1 MGLLSVTVDLDEID
15 CYHAIHG
22 LEKPAVHVENVIY
35 GRVLSRIA
43 QFFEELEVP
52 GTFFVVGKDLAK
64 GGRSV
69 SVLRDLSAR
78 GHEIGN
84 HSMNHLYDLTELT
97 PYEIENEINQGGQL
111 IEETIGKPPE
121 GFRAPG
127 YNIHLGIIDVL
138 KHNRYLY
145 DSSVF
150 PCPVY
155 YSAKAGAMGLKAMKG
170 MPSASILGD
179 PRILR
184 APVGPYKIGDD
195 GVWTRGERFTELP
208 ITVVTPARLPF
219 IGTSLAM
226 MGKIPA
232 VLLARVAAKL
242 SFVNLELH
250 GIDFADA
257 DGDGIGHLKEVQPD
271 LRIPLTKRR
280 ETLAKVIKTLLDAGM
295 EPVTLRNAAKRLFIS

>member
-22 LEKPAVHVENVIY
+22 LEKPAASVENIIY
-35 GRVLSRIA
+35 SRVLSRIA
-43 QFFEELEVP
+43 QFFEELEIP

-64 GGRSV
+64 GGQSV
-69 SVLRDLSAR
+69 PVVRDLSAR

-84 HSMNHLYDLTELT
+84 HTMNHRYDLTELT
-97 PYEIENEINQGGQL
+97 PYEVENELNQAGQ
-111 IEETIGKPPE
+111 IISETIGKPPQ

-127 YNIHLGIIDVL
+127 YNIHLGIIDLL
-138 KHNRYLY
+138 KHNGYLY

-155 YSAKAGAMGLKAMKG
+155 YSAKAAAMGLKTMKG
-170 MPSASILGD
+170 MQSASILGD

-184 APVGPYKIGDD
+184 APVGPYKIGDE
-195 GVWTRGERFTELP
+195 GVWSRGEKFTELP

-226 MGKIPA
+226 MGKFPA

-280 ETLAKVIKTLLDAGM
+280 ETLAKVIKTLLDGGM
-295 EPVTLRNAAKRLFIS
+295 EPVTLQNAASRLFI

>member
-1 MGLLSVTVDLDEID
+1 M
-15 CYHAIHG
+15 
-22 LEKPAVHVENVIY
+22 
-35 GRVLSRIA
+35 
-43 QFFEELEVP
+43 
-52 GTFFVVGKDLAK
+52 
-64 GGRSV
+64 
-69 SVLRDLSAR
+69 
-78 GHEIGN
+78 GN
-84 HSMNHLYDLTELT
+84 HTMNHLYDLTELS

-111 IEETIGKPPE
+111 IKETIGKRPK

-127 YNIHLGIIDVL
+127 YNIHLGIIDIL
-138 KHNRYLY
+138 KHNGYLY

-155 YSAKAGAMGLKAMKG
+155 YSAKAAAMGLKTMKG
-170 MPSASILGD
+170 MHSSSILGD

-184 APVGPYKIGDD
+184 APTGPYKIGDE
-195 GVWTRGERFTELP
+195 GVWARGDRFNELP

-219 IGTSLAM
+219 IGTSLSM
-226 MGKIPA
+226 MGNIPA
-232 VLLARVAAKL
+232 TLLARAAAKL

-280 ETLAKVIKTLLDAGM
+280 NTLTKVIKTLVDAGM
-295 EPVTLRNAAKRLFIS
+295 EAVTLQDASRRLLI

>member
-22 LEKPAVHVENVIY
+22 LEKPAAPVENIIY

-43 QFFEELEVP
+43 QFFEELEIP

-64 GGRSV
+64 SGPSGSI
-69 SVLRDLSAR
+69 LRDVSNR

-84 HSMNHLYDLTELT
+84 HTMNHRYDLTELT
-97 PYEIENEINQGGQL
+97 PYEVENELNQGGQ
-111 IEETIGKPPE
+111 IISETIGKPPQ

-127 YNIHLGIIDVL
+127 YNIHLGIIDLL
-138 KHNRYLY
+138 KHNGYLY

-155 YSAKAGAMGLKAMKG
+155 YSAKAAAMGLKTMKG
-170 MPSASILGD
+170 MQSASILGD

-184 APVGPYKIGDD
+184 APVGPYRIGDE
-195 GVWTRGERFTELP
+195 GVWTRGEKFTELP

-226 MGKIPA
+226 MGRIPA
-232 VLLARVAAKL
+232 VLLARLAAKM

-280 ETLAKVIKTLLDAGM
+280 ETLAKVIKTLLDKGM
-295 EPVTLRNAAKRLFIS
+295 EPVTLQNAANRLFI